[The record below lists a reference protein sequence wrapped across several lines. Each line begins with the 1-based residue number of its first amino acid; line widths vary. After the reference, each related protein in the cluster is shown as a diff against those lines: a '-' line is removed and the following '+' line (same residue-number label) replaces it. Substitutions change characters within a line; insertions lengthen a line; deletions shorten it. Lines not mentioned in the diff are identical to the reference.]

1 MAFMKNKS
9 KSHNKS
15 KSLLHNLLRLNFGG
29 IIFGLAFF
37 CLSLLP
43 SLLPRPWLYQGLI
56 SGASVAIGYSL
67 GTAFSWL
74 FRWLT
79 KYEFPKDVKQ
89 FAWKVLLVTGPISVI
104 VYLYLGAI
112 WQNNVRNLV
121 GESSIDGR
129 HMIRI
134 ALLSILVFFLIL
146 LIARGI
152 RIFTAY
158 LIKQLDKIMPRRLSN
173 TIGLLAIIALFTWLA
188 SGVFY
193 TNFVDQ
199 ANKIY
204 SAKNKTTPAGVSQP
218 TSPYRSGSKESLI
231 AWGTLGYQGQNFVAK
246 GPNQQQLEQFTG
258 SKPKE
263 QIRIYS
269 GLNSASTAS
278 QRANL
283 AVQELKRTGAFER
296 KILIVATATGTG
308 WLEPQSVDSIEY
320 MYGGDSAIVSQQYS
334 YLPSWISFLVDSDN
348 ATQAGQELY
357 NAVYSEWSNL
367 PKDKRPKLIAYGLSL
382 GSFGGQS
389 AFSGISDLRN
399 SIDGALFM
407 GTPSTTQLWRNV
419 TENRDAGSPEW
430 QPTYEQGN
438 AVRFAATN
446 ENINSNQSNWK
457 FPRVLYMQHASD
469 PVVWF
474 NFDLIFNKPD
484 WLNEKR
490 GPDVSPTM
498 RWYPF
503 VTFLQVTVDQFFGV
517 NVPNGHGH
525 NYPNTIVSAWG
536 SVIPP
541 TNWNTQQANQL
552 QNIINTYSN
561 E

>member
-1 MAFMKNKS
+1 MKNKS

>member
-1 MAFMKNKS
+1 MKTS
-9 KSHNKS
+9 KSTRKNNSQVGGHKIM
-15 KSLLHNLLRLNFGG
+15 KLNFGG
-29 IIFGLAFF
+29 ILFGLAFF

-56 SGASVAIGYSL
+56 SGASIAIGYGL

-79 KYEFPKDVKQ
+79 EYEFPKDVKQ
-89 FAWKVLLVTGPISVI
+89 FAWKALAITGPISVI
-104 VYLYLGAI
+104 IYLYLGAI
-112 WQNNVRNLV
+112 WQNNVRELV
-121 GESSIDGR
+121 GESPIDGR

-134 ALLSILVFFLIL
+134 ALISTLFFIL
-146 LIARGI
+146 LLLISRGI
-152 RIFTAY
+152 KLFTAY
-158 LIKQLDKIMPRRLSN
+158 LIKQLDKFMPRRLSN
-173 TIGLLAIIALFTWLA
+173 TIGLLAIIALFVWLT

-218 TSPYRSGSKESLI
+218 TSPYRSGSIESLI
-231 AWGTLGYQGQNFVAK
+231 AWDTLGYQGQNFVAK
-246 GPNQQQLEQFTG
+246 GPSQQQLEQFTG
-258 SKPKE
+258 NKPKE

-269 GLNSASTAS
+269 GLNSASNAS

-283 AVQELKRTGAFER
+283 ALQELKRTGAFDR
-296 KILIVATATGTG
+296 KVLILATATGTG

-320 MYGGDSAIVSQQYS
+320 MYGGDSAIVTQQYS
-334 YLPSWISFLVDSDN
+334 YLPSWISFLVDNDN

-357 NAVYSEWSNL
+357 NAVYGEWNNL

-389 AFSGISDLRN
+389 AYSGISDLRN

-407 GTPSTTQLWRNV
+407 GTPSTTQLWSNV
-419 TENRDAGSPEW
+419 TANRDTGSPEW
-430 QPTYEQGN
+430 QPTYQQGN

-474 NFDLIFNKPD
+474 NFDLLFNKPD

-503 VTFLQVTVDQFFGV
+503 ITFLQVTVDQFFGV

-525 NYPNTIVSAWG
+525 NYPNTIVDAWG
-536 SVIPP
+536 AVVPP
-541 TNWNTQQANQL
+541 TNWNTQKANEL

>member
-1 MAFMKNKS
+1 MKTS
-9 KSHNKS
+9 KKTISQASSHKIM
-15 KSLLHNLLRLNFGG
+15 KLNFGG
-29 IIFGLAFF
+29 ILFGLAFF

-56 SGASVAIGYSL
+56 SGASIAIGYGL
-67 GTAFSWL
+67 GTGFSWL

-79 KYEFPKDVKQ
+79 EYEFPKDVKQ
-89 FAWKVLLVTGPISVI
+89 FAWKALAITGPISVVI
-104 VYLYLGAI
+104 YLYLGAI
-112 WQNNVRNLV
+112 WQNNVRELV
-121 GESSIDGR
+121 GESPIDGR

-134 ALLSILVFFLIL
+134 ALISTLFFIL
-146 LIARGI
+146 LLLISRGI
-152 RIFTAY
+152 KLFTAY
-158 LIKQLDKIMPRRLSN
+158 LIKQLDKFMPRRLSN
-173 TIGLLAIIALFTWLA
+173 TIGLLAIIALFVWLT

-218 TSPYRSGSKESLI
+218 TSPYRSGSIESLI
-231 AWGTLGYQGQNFVAK
+231 AWDTLGYQGQNFVAK
-246 GPNQQQLEQFTG
+246 GPSQQQLEQFTG
-258 SKPKE
+258 NKPKE

-269 GLNSASTAS
+269 GLNSASNAS

-283 AVQELKRTGAFER
+283 ALQELKRTGAFDR
-296 KILIVATATGTG
+296 KVLILATATGTG

-320 MYGGDSAIVSQQYS
+320 MYGGDSAIVTQQYS
-334 YLPSWISFLVDSDN
+334 YLPSWISFLVDNDN

-357 NAVYSEWSNL
+357 NAVYGEWNNL

-389 AFSGISDLRN
+389 AYSGISDLRN

-407 GTPSTTQLWRNV
+407 GTPSTTQLWSNV
-419 TENRDAGSPEW
+419 TANRDTGSPEW
-430 QPTYEQGN
+430 QPTYQQGN

-474 NFDLIFNKPD
+474 NFDLLFNKPD

-503 VTFLQVTVDQFFGV
+503 ITFLQVTVDQFFGV

-525 NYPNTIVSAWG
+525 NYPNTIVDAWG
-536 SVIPP
+536 AVVPP
-541 TNWNTQQANQL
+541 TNWNTQKANEL

>member
-1 MAFMKNKS
+1 MKTS
-9 KSHNKS
+9 KKTISQAGGHKIM
-15 KSLLHNLLRLNFGG
+15 KLNFGG
-29 IIFGLAFF
+29 IVFGLAFF

-56 SGASVAIGYSL
+56 SGASIAIGYGL

-79 KYEFPKDVKQ
+79 EYEFPKDVKQ
-89 FAWKVLLVTGPISVI
+89 FAWKALAITGPISVVI
-104 VYLYLGAI
+104 YLYLGAI
-112 WQNNVRNLV
+112 WQNNVRELV
-121 GESSIDGR
+121 GESPIDGR

-134 ALLSILVFFLIL
+134 ALISTIFFIL
-146 LIARGI
+146 LLLISRGI
-152 RIFTAY
+152 KLFTAY
-158 LIKQLDKIMPRRLSN
+158 LIKQLDKFMPRRLSN
-173 TIGLLAIIALFTWLA
+173 TIGLLAIIALFVWLT

-218 TSPYRSGSKESLI
+218 TSPYRSGSIESLI
-231 AWGTLGYQGQNFVAK
+231 AWDTLGYQGQNFVAK
-246 GPNQQQLEQFTG
+246 GPSQQQLEQFTG
-258 SKPKE
+258 NKPKE

-269 GLNSASTAS
+269 GLNSASNAS

-283 AVQELKRTGAFER
+283 ALQELKRTGAFDR
-296 KILIVATATGTG
+296 KVLILATATGTG

-320 MYGGDSAIVSQQYS
+320 MYGGDSAIVTQQYS
-334 YLPSWISFLVDSDN
+334 YLPSWISFLVDNDN

-357 NAVYSEWSNL
+357 NAVYGEWNNL

-389 AFSGISDLRN
+389 AYSGISDLRN

-407 GTPSTTQLWRNV
+407 GTPSTTQLWSNV
-419 TENRDAGSPEW
+419 TANRDTGSPEW
-430 QPTYEQGN
+430 QPTYQQGN

-474 NFDLIFNKPD
+474 NFDLLFNKPD

-503 VTFLQVTVDQFFGV
+503 ITFLQVTVDQFFGV

-525 NYPNTIVSAWG
+525 NYPNTIVDAWG
-536 SVIPP
+536 AVVPP
-541 TNWNTQQANQL
+541 TNWNTQKANEL